1 LQVVANALLNPATSP
16 VADAFFESLANL
28 DAELVRYGTPSVYVS
43 SAHHTPAVPWFP
55 YPSVGVAELNP
66 PDYST
71 NTSFWNFTNILPQ
84 LTAFMDA
91 TYGRGH
97 QVRSY
102 DGFVAVVFVLLMMYM
117 MLVSVI

>member
-1 LQVVANALLNPATSP
+1 M
-16 VADAFFESLANL
+16 
-28 DAELVRYGTPSVYVS
+28 
-43 SAHHTPAVPWFP
+43 PWFP

-71 NTSFWNFTNILPQ
+71 NTSYWNFTNILPQ

-97 QVRSY
+97 QVRADHHVRPLSCMAGCAELL
-102 DGFVAVVFVLLMMYM
+102 DAAHVDVRHGRLELPLGCVVLMH
-117 MLVSVI
+117 VCGHAD